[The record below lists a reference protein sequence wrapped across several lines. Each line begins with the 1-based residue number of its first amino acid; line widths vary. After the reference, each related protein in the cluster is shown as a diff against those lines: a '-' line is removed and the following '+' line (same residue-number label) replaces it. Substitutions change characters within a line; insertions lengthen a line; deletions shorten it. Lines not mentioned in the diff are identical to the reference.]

1 GVVSVSSTGTPT
13 AEFITAVWGD
23 GRVGSYRGI
32 KTGAVKYS
40 ATVFGESGVSTAGI
54 YGHGVPVKGVVPTD
68 DRYVGYE
75 GLAVEIARFFK
86 GGPVPVTPQE
96 TLEIFALLQAA
107 ELSRAQQG
115 AVVRLPD
122 LTKQLAQER

>member
-1 GVVSVSSTGTPT
+1 
-13 AEFITAVWGD
+13 
-23 GRVGSYRGI
+23 
-32 KTGAVKYS
+32 
-40 ATVFGESGVSTAGI
+40 
-54 YGHGVPVKGVVPTD
+54 VVPTD